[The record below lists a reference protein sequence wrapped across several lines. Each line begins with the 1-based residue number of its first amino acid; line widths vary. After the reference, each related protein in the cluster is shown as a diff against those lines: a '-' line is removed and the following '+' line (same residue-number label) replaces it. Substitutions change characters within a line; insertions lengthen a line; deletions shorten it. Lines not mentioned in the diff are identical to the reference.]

1 MIAAQRGR
9 LMCLEFLVSRGANVR
24 AETSGN
30 QASPSA
36 NGATALFFASQQ
48 GHIECVEVLVDAGS
62 AVDHADAE
70 GWTPLCLACLSGC
83 VPVAEVWLCKYY
95 KYIGCA

>member
-9 LMCLEFLVSRGANVR
+9 LMCLEFLVSRGANVH
-24 AETSGN
+24 AETAGN
-30 QASPSA
+30 EVQSA

-83 VPVAEVWLCKYY
+83 VPVAEVGLQ
-95 KYIGCA
+95 IPSPP